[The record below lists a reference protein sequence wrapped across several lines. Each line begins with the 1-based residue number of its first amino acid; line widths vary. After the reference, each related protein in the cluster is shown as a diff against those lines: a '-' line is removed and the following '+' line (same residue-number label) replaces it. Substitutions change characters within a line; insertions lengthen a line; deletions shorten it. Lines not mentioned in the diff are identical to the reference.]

1 MVASQQAAV
10 ASLTNA
16 VASFRQLAIL
26 ATEERAVCSHTG
38 IARFPQWI
46 WISGE
51 KGSGKTSLCQKVLST
66 QQDCDV
72 VWAQERKWPDVPIT
86 AKDVITEPFFGV
98 TVVVFDEWQPAAAK
112 MLLHASLY
120 WTTRP
125 VLVVSV
131 GVAPPAAH
139 FQVEMPKAHDYSNQ
153 DRLRILRHHLGEDCP
168 QLLAD
173 ETAGLLPGDFLPL
186 ANDACVAALL
196 EGRAVGWRHVA
207 EARKLAKGVL
217 NLRPHV
223 VSHVPRCPPL
233 DCAGQRLTG
242 LKSGA
247 WDARTSAQ
255 LEGLVQTL
263 RSGSE
268 ASLVFVEG
276 SAGAGKS
283 FIGRVLA
290 EELGALHLSFDL
302 GTVTRPILGDS
313 ERALTS
319 LLRSVATIPRS
330 VVVFEGAEA
339 IVTASRQEEAYLEGG
354 RLFANGESRSAL
366 HRRLCAVFLQWT
378 RHLPPCA
385 VVVIPVGSVTS
396 VDSRLL
402 KPHRHLATL
411 SLKPLCEATAKEIF
425 LKFVTARSSS
435 HIHPL
440 QLGTPAAI
448 VARCEEAAVR
458 CVGDGRKCL
467 AAEDFT

>member
-1 MVASQQAAV
+1 MIQQAAV
-10 ASLTNA
+10 ASLTN
-16 VASFRQLAIL
+16 VLASFTQLAIL

-38 IARFPQWI
+38 VARFPQWI

-51 KGSGKTSLCQKVLST
+51 KGSGKTFLCREVLCK

-72 VWAQERKWPDVPIT
+72 VWVKEGQWPDVSIT
-86 AKDVITEPFFGV
+86 AKDTIMEAFFRV
-98 TVVVFDEWQPAAAK
+98 TVVVFDEWRPPNEEI
-112 MLLHASLY
+112 LLHASLH

-125 VLVVSV
+125 VLVVCV
-131 GVAPPAAH
+131 GLVPPAAH
-139 FQVEMPKAHDYSNQ
+139 FQVAMPKAHQYSSQ
-153 DRLRILRHHLGEDCP
+153 DRLHILRHHLGEDCP

-186 ANDACVAALL
+186 ANDASVAALL
-196 EGRAVGWRHVA
+196 EGHAVGWRHVA
-207 EARKLAKGVL
+207 EAWKMGKGVL
-217 NLRPHV
+217 NLRSHV
-223 VSHVPRCPPL
+223 VTHAPRCPPL
-233 DCAGQRLTG
+233 DSAGQRLTG
-242 LKSGA
+242 LKSGV
-247 WDARTSAQ
+247 WDVNTTIQ

-276 SAGAGKS
+276 GAGAGKS
-283 FIGRVLA
+283 FVGRVLA
-290 EELGALHLSFDL
+290 EEAGALHLSFDL

-319 LLRSVATIPRS
+319 LLRSVAMVPRS
-330 VVVFEGAEA
+330 VLVFEGAEA
-339 IVTASRQEEAYLEGG
+339 VVTASRQEEAYLEGG
-354 RLFANGESRSAL
+354 RLFANGETRSAL

-385 VVVIPVGSVTS
+385 VVVIPVSSVTS

-411 SLKPLCEATAKEIF
+411 SLKPLCEATAKAIF